1 MDFRRMLNENWP
13 YKTAAVVLSILMW
26 LSVSCPSEMV
36 VGATGG
42 TTEVKTPNPRYS
54 QMLVEVLDPIEEGC
68 PIILRGM
75 VFSSDWAANF
85 DCKCST
91 WAGPLDFRLNA

>member
-26 LSVSCPSEMV
+26 LSVSWPSEMV

-42 TTEVKTPNPRYS
+42 TTEVKAPNPHYS
-54 QMLVEVLDPIEEGC
+54 QMLVEVLDPIEEGL
-68 PIILRGM
+68 PIILHGI
-75 VFSSDWAANF
+75 VFSSDWASDF
-85 DCKCST
+85 DCKCSI

>member
-36 VGATGG
+36 VGAPGG
-42 TTEVKTPNPRYS
+42 TTEVKAPNPHYS
-54 QMLVEVLDPIEEGC
+54 QMLVEVLDPIEEGL
-68 PIILRGM
+68 PIILHGI
-75 VFSSDWAANF
+75 VFSSDWASDF
-85 DCKCST
+85 DCKCSI

>member
-42 TTEVKTPNPRYS
+42 TTEVKRTHPSKTYS
-54 QMLVEVLDPIEEGC
+54 GLYTNGTTEPFPIEALTGPARSNAGRC
-68 PIILRGM
+68 RA
-75 VFSSDWAANF
+75 WAEPLNF
-85 DCKCST
+85 RFD
-91 WAGPLDFRLNA
+91 A

>member
-42 TTEVKTPNPRYS
+42 TTEVKAPNPHYS
-54 QMLVEVLDPIEEGC
+54 QMLVEVLDPIEEGL
-68 PIILRGM
+68 PIILHGI
-75 VFSSDWAANF
+75 VFSSDCASDF
-85 DCKCST
+85 DCKCCI

>member
-13 YKTAAVVLSILMW
+13 YKPAAVVLSILMW

-54 QMLVEVLDPIEEGC
+54 QVLVEAPAEIEEGH
-68 PIILRGM
+68 PIILWGI
-75 VFSSDWAANF
+75 VFSSDWEANF
-85 DCKCST
+85 DCKYRT
-91 WAGPLDFRLNA
+91 WAGPLNFRFDA